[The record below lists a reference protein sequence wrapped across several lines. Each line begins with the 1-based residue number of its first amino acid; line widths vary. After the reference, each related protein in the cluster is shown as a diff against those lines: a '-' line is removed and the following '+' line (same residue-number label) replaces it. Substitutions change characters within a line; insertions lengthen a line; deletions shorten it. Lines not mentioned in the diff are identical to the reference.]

1 MIKSITGEN
10 LYSIGEVARTL
21 GISTQ
26 AIRYYDR
33 KGIIKPKYINP
44 QTGYR
49 YYNWQQFRILNNI
62 KYMQS
67 LGFKLHDID
76 FIIKNNDIPY
86 MIKKLNILKND
97 YTFAIDEIKKKIDT
111 IDWFSNYCSES
122 FSEAEYISYVKNCPT
137 RTILS
142 VKVEENETVGSF
154 TVNLEKIHNKIAN
167 KKIQIQHMYTYIVDL
182 KKFINNTWA
191 PKEFGLYVTP
201 PPVANLSKN

>member
-76 FIIKNNDIPY
+76 FIIKKVTCQTNFHPSSPKDGTYLFLIP
-86 MIKKLNILKND
+86 
-97 YTFAIDEIKKKIDT
+97 
-111 IDWFSNYCSES
+111 
-122 FSEAEYISYVKNCPT
+122 
-137 RTILS
+137 
-142 VKVEENETVGSF
+142 
-154 TVNLEKIHNKIAN
+154 
-167 KKIQIQHMYTYIVDL
+167 
-182 KKFINNTWA
+182 
-191 PKEFGLYVTP
+191 
-201 PPVANLSKN
+201 